1 MIKWINNEL
10 VEIKYDKLDYWVMYL
25 EGDLSFEELLKFVN
39 NKNK

>member
-25 EGDLSFEELLKFVN
+25 EGDLSFEELLKFGN

>member
-1 MIKWINNEL
+1 MLKWINNEL

-25 EGDLSFEELLKFVN
+25 DGDLPLEELLKFGN